1 MEAKVGNG
9 TMIITSANIS
19 DTATGLAAKQL
30 YHSLV
35 RYMNSDAFQPKYK
48 VALKQID
55 DLTKLPS
62 KYVFNAYT
70 NASPDEL
77 KPKQIIN
84 KQ

>member
-1 MEAKVGNG
+1 
-9 TMIITSANIS
+9 
-19 DTATGLAAKQL
+19 
-30 YHSLV
+30 
-35 RYMNSDAFQPKYK
+35 MNSDAFKPKNK

-70 NASPDEL
+70 KASPDEL
-77 KPKQIIN
+77 KPKQILN